1 MKVKVKY
8 FASHR
13 EATGLD
19 EEVISIDDEKSV
31 SELFDILSEKHPELA
46 KFKKHTL
53 FSINRQYANLDTK
66 LKDND
71 ELAMFPPVSGG

>member
-1 MKVKVKY
+1 MKVKVRY

-13 EATGLD
+13 EAAGVH
-19 EEVISIDDEKSV
+19 EEDIIIEDGKSV
-31 SELFDILSEKHPELA
+31 SELFDILSKKHPELA
-46 KFKKHTL
+46 KFKNHTL

-66 LKDND
+66 LKEND